1 MASYIVLTD
10 PNDRSGADV
19 RFVRDGFS
27 IVAFLVPLVWLL
39 WKRLWLEAAL
49 LFAAFGV
56 IGYGAHLAFG
66 EKAPEIMPLVS
77 MAFGLLCALEGPA
90 RLVADQER
98 RGRSVTQVIVASS
111 QRVAEEIFASRH
123 EFAAPA
129 NAASV
134 RSFQPVTSRSL
145 IPLTGAV

>member
-10 PNDRSGADV
+10 PNGRSGADV

-56 IGYGAHLAFG
+56 TGYGAFLAFG
-66 EKAPEIMPLVS
+66 DRAPEVMPLVS
-77 MAFGLLCALEGPA
+77 MGFGLLCALEGPT
-90 RLVADQER
+90 RLVADLER
-98 RGRSVTQVIVASS
+98 RGLKTSQVIVASS
-111 QRVAEEIFASRH
+111 RRMAEEIFASRFD
-123 EFAAPA
+123 FAAPVQTMPA
-129 NAASV
+129 RA
-134 RSFQPVTSRSL
+134 FQPVSSRSL
-145 IPLTGAV
+145 IPLTGAS